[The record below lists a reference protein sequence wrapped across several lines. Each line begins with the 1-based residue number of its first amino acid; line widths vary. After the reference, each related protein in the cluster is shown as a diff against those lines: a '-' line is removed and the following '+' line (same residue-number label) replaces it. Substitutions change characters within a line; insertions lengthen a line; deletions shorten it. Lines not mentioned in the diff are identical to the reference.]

1 MDSVVTS
8 RRSASQD
15 RAKITVEKCL
25 DACRDLLI
33 ESGFE
38 KLTMSEVARSAGI
51 AMGTLY
57 QYFADRT
64 ALLKVLLERHNA
76 AVGVGLEAALDD
88 VDDLDDLII
97 RMIALSDGYFDLH
110 EHDRFVRALWTGVQG
125 DDRLQMIDIED
136 TRRKASRAAKL
147 SRRAHR
153 GVEPSQLT
161 ARWFVVLQSTLYA
174 ARLAALAP
182 PDDRQEI
189 RKTFQL
195 MATAALRAKA

>member
-1 MDSVVTS
+1 MNSLVTA
-8 RRSASQD
+8 RRSASQV
-15 RAKITVEKCL
+15 RAKITVERCL
-25 DACRDLLI
+25 EACRELLT
-33 ESGFE
+33 EYGFE
-38 KLTMSEVARSAGI
+38 KLTMSAVALSAGI

-64 ALLKVLLERHNA
+64 ALLEVLLERHNA

-88 VDDLDDLII
+88 VDDLDDLIV
-97 RMIALSDGYFDLH
+97 RMIALSDNYFDLH

-153 GVEPSQLT
+153 GINPSELT

-174 ARLAALAP
+174 ARLAALSS
-182 PDDRQEI
+182 PDDRPEM

-195 MATAALRAKA
+195 MATAALRATG